1 MFDQLID
8 HLISGAEYP
17 LRSSSHISRQR
28 GQKAARRKSDR
39 IKCKKGRNPK
49 SRGEVR
55 DRLPIGRSEKI
66 APVMITPSNAN
77 PQILVEAAATAPRRQ
92 APSTADD
99 VKTVRKAPAR
109 EVGLYRT
116 APYNINDA
124 GNDEYYSQSS
134 REDRRSKRGEFRNHR
149 DVPVSGSQ
157 LPALTYG
164 EYGFFAHF
172 INQLTAI
179 R

>member
-17 LRSSSHISRQR
+17 LRSSSHISKQR
-28 GQKAARRKSDR
+28 SQKAACRKSDR

-49 SRGEVR
+49 SRCEVR
-55 DRLPIGRSEKI
+55 DRLPIAQERENRTRHDHSKQRQ
-66 APVMITPSNAN
+66 P
-77 PQILVEAAATAPRRQ
+77 LVEGSSNSAAPTSSNPPQ
-92 APSTADD
+92 TMLKPS
-99 VKTVRKAPAR
+99 RKAPAR
-109 EVGLYRT
+109 EVGLYRPS
-116 APYNINDA
+116 PYNINDA

-149 DVPVSGSQ
+149 CTCLCMRQ
-157 LPALTYG
+157 LPAFIYG
-164 EYGFFAHF
+164 EYGFFPNSV
-172 INQLTAI
+172 NQLTAI